1 MLKSLMTY
9 VNGLLLALLILALS
23 SRSSGNLISDDPIN
37 FVPDGHYVIAKIVF
51 LSYHRFKS
59 MPILETWFSASTIL
73 GQIFQQSVVIW
84 TLQMLKEA
92 LRRQKCL

>member
-51 LSYHRFKS
+51 LSYHCFKW
-59 MPILETWFSASTIL
+59 MLLLEHSFPLKLFLDKYSSS
-73 GQIFQQSVVIW
+73 QS
-84 TLQMLKEA
+84 LFELY
-92 LRRQKCL
+92 KC

>member
-51 LSYHRFKS
+51 L
-59 MPILETWFSASTIL
+59 
-73 GQIFQQSVVIW
+73 
-84 TLQMLKEA
+84 
-92 LRRQKCL
+92 

>member
-51 LSYHRFKS
+51 LSYHCFKW
-59 MPILETWFSASTIL
+59 MLLLEHSFP
-73 GQIFQQSVVIW
+73 
-84 TLQMLKEA
+84 LKLFLDKYSSSQPLFE
-92 LRRQKCL
+92 LYKC

>member
-51 LSYHRFKS
+51 LSYYRFKS
-59 MPILETWFSASTIL
+59 MLFLEHSSPLKLFLDKYSSS
-73 GQIFQQSVVIW
+73 QS
-84 TLQMLKEA
+84 LFELY
-92 LRRQKCL
+92 KC